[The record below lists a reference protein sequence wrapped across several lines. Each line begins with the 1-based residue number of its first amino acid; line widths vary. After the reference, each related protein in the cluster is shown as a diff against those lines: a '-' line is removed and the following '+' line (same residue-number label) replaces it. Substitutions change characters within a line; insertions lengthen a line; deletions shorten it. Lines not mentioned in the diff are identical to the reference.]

1 MEFRQIDA
9 PPPDVELGFPRQP
22 LKYVTVP
29 PAAGIGPETGVMLF
43 I

>member
-22 LKYVTVP
+22 L
-29 PAAGIGPETGVMLF
+29 
-43 I
+43 